1 MSVVNR
7 QKLSFYPYNVDLHT
21 AMPFTS
27 QSMGKNSLVWSVFV
41 QSIQDFTDSH
51 HPLSQVTAAFK
62 LLSSI
67 LTSSL
72 NTVLLVAVVKT
83 TVWLFS
89 QYVVFDI
96 HVSLPSDVQL
106 KPYPLRGTRGVG
118 GGGFGW
124 WTPPSPWVFDKLQ
137 YFETILPSVE
147 RLWSSLQDEVY
158 FMGGGAAG
166 GLIITILDLLEIR

>member
-51 HPLSQVTAAFK
+51 HPLSQVIVAFK
-62 LLSSI
+62 LLSSK

-72 NTVLLVAVVKT
+72 ITVLLVAPVKT

-96 HVSLPSDVQL
+96 HVPLPLDVQL
-106 KPYPLRGTRGVG
+106 KPYPLRGTRGSDG
-118 GGGFGW
+118 GGGMD
-124 WTPPSPWVFDKLQ
+124 PPSPWVFDKLQ

-147 RLWSSLQDEVY
+147 HLWSSLQDEVY